1 MRRYLIIALLLLS
14 GFSSA
19 AGPVC
24 KQYKIWFVVSS
35 HVLEGGFRNNAE
47 TMGTLTGTLREW
59 KALGA
64 DSVHVHLK
72 PFFSPEGPAQLN
84 ADLLERRGATVKQW
98 MSTLVGCPVL
108 DFEMEISPV
117 SWEEVQGKPL
127 EDFRRCDVE
136 ISAVIPDRDTPA
148 QPQAPEVTETPPAV
162 AVVPLVT
169 ETAPTPVEVKE
180 ETPWSTSWYLKTNLA
195 TYPLLVANLAAE
207 VEIGRHVS
215 ISLPVYYTP
224 LNWFRSTVKFRV
236 LGIQPEVRFWF
247 NRQFS
252 RFFVGAHATFG
263 WYNIA
268 LGGDYR
274 YQDHATRTPTFGG
287 GVTAGYRVLLDD
299 NARWA
304 LEFTL
309 GAGYLPLCYDT
320 FYNVENGA
328 LAQEALRKN
337 YWGLDNAAIT
347 LSYRFGKRRTGR

>member
-1 MRRYLIIALLLLS
+1 M
-14 GFSSA
+14 
-19 AGPVC
+19 
-24 KQYKIWFVVSS
+24 
-35 HVLEGGFRNNAE
+35 
-47 TMGTLTGTLREW
+47 
-59 KALGA
+59 
-64 DSVHVHLK
+64 
-72 PFFSPEGPAQLN
+72 
-84 ADLLERRGATVKQW
+84 
-98 MSTLVGCPVL
+98 
-108 DFEMEISPV
+108 
-117 SWEEVQGKPL
+117 
-127 EDFRRCDVE
+127 
-136 ISAVIPDRDTPA
+136 
-148 QPQAPEVTETPPAV
+148 
-162 AVVPLVT
+162 VPLVT
-169 ETAPTPVEVKE
+169 ETASTPVEVKE

-247 NRQFS
+247 NREFS